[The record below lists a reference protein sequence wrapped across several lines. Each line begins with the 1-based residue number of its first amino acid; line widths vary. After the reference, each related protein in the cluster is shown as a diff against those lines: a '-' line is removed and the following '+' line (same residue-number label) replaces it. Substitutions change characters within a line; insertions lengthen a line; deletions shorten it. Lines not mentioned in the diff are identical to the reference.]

1 MKINKIHTIRAIKP
15 IKPKSRFATK
25 HKAFGTAYS
34 LENPNF
40 MLVNEGGKI
49 NSIAQKKLARLSK
62 NEARKIKQ
70 YMVSYKVQGK
80 PLSYKEAQWAI
91 NDPHTKLTIFLH
103 NMGVSP
109 EEVYSELVDQGYELP
124 VDYVMDPNNWR
135 FNQYASGDAILILP
149 DGKTAYFVFQY
160 HGGFAIEVQRGTAN
174 A

>member
-1 MKINKIHTIRAIKP
+1 MKTNKIHTIRAIKP
-15 IKPKSRFATK
+15 IKPRGRLVTK

-49 NSIAQKKLARLSK
+49 NPIAQKKIARLSK

-91 NDPHTKLTIFLH
+91 HDPHTKLTIFLH

-109 EEVYSELVDQGYELP
+109 EEVYSELISQGYEISA
-124 VDYVMDPNNWR
+124 DYVMEPKNWT
-135 FNQYASGDAILILP
+135 FNKYASGDATLMLP

-160 HGGFAIEVQRGTAN
+160 HGGFAIEVQGGTAN